1 MGTIVILDQ
10 STTLVNLIDLIDE
23 VFTGIG
29 STTMEFPTLQL
40 HLLSNLKVVRGKQQD
55 LLARGIV
62 RIEHHDFTL
71 LFLATIDDNSSTY
84 RCIWVNHIM
93 KSCDKLIIR
102 MCYFCVLG
110 RSSNFHC
117 LQKFSHNF
125 CILYPLKSPSLPFF
139 VHIRFHKIRNLR
151 CLGLCC
157 ECFGC

>member
-1 MGTIVILDQ
+1 MVLQPIEIMGTIVILDQ

-71 LFLATIDDNSSTY
+71 LFLATIDDNSLKRHRRLLASLVPKGNPI
-84 RCIWVNHIM
+84 RDRAKKFIHI
-93 KSCDKLIIR
+93 
-102 MCYFCVLG
+102 
-110 RSSNFHC
+110 
-117 LQKFSHNF
+117 
-125 CILYPLKSPSLPFF
+125 
-139 VHIRFHKIRNLR
+139 
-151 CLGLCC
+151 
-157 ECFGC
+157 